1 MFNAHESEKQDV
13 ISPQN
18 VLWGSHNH
26 KPGTNRLCMHMHVC
40 LCNMI
45 LKSYKFAKG

>member
-1 MFNAHESEKQDV
+1 MFYAHETENQDV

-18 VLWGSHNH
+18 VLWGPHNH
-26 KPGTNRLCMHMHVC
+26 KHGTNRLCKHMHVC

-45 LKSYKFAKG
+45 LKFI